1 MKILFITEYLY
12 PQLNGIAVRCTN
24 YIKQFKQFKHDI
36 VVAGPCDSPFS
47 DIKLLTLPGVLNKD
61 ARLLIITTELIEY
74 ICNNYT
80 NIDIV
85 HIFTPFNISAPL
97 LLPLL
102 KILQIPVVCSHHCSP
117 AQACTFF
124 EKEFTPLR
132 IENAQSASP
141 SSLITAHIV
150 GVLNEQRWNKEI
162 SNILMKILRMLF
174 IPFETPLCNKFMI
187 PVKDD
192 SYRKFFGYNIKYD
205 IIPSGFDSKIFNTK
219 NRCENSATSK
229 LLVYIGRLSHEKN
242 CEHMINYFLRLTD
255 KEYKLLIIGDG
266 PIRESLKKHK
276 RIEYTGY
283 IDNNKL
289 PGYYKKAQA
298 FITFSITEAFGF
310 TLIESLA
317 CGTPVI
323 YPKCEVFDNLYK
335 EDFRKSRFSLDSFDE
350 FEQCVNFTYNNNELI
365 QQSIVFC
372 NGKDWKCA
380 TKDLVRIYEKTI
392 KEC

>member
-1 MKILFITEYLY
+1 MKIIFITEYLY

-24 YIKQFKQFKHDI
+24 YIEQLKRLNHNI

-47 DIKLLTLPGVLNKD
+47 DIKLITLPGPTNND
-61 ARLLIITTELIEY
+61 ARTVIINTELVEY

-85 HIFTPFNISAPL
+85 HIFLPLNISAPL

-117 AQACTFF
+117 IQGHTFF
-124 EKEFTPLR
+124 KKDY
-132 IENAQSASP
+132 
-141 SSLITAHIV
+141 
-150 GVLNEQRWNKEI
+150 NKEI
-162 SNILMKILRMLF
+162 SNILMKLLRMSF
-174 IPFETPLCNKFMI
+174 IPFETPLCNKIMI
-187 PVKDD
+187 PVKDC
-192 SYRKFFGYNIKYD
+192 SYKEFFGYNIKYD

-219 NRCENSATSK
+219 NRTENSATSK
-229 LLVYIGRLSHEKN
+229 LLVYVGRLSHEKN
-242 CEHMINYFLRLTD
+242 CDQMINYFLRLTD
-255 KEYKLLIIGDG
+255 TEYKLLIVGDG
-266 PIRESLKKHK
+266 PIRESLKKHE

-289 PGYYKKAQA
+289 PEYYKKAQA
-298 FITFSITEAFGF
+298 FITFSNTEAFGF

-317 CGTPVI
+317 CGTPII

-335 EDFRKSRFSLDSFDE
+335 NAFSKSRFNLDSFDE
-350 FEQCVNFTYNNNELI
+350 FEKCVNFTYNNNELI

-380 TKDLVRIYEKTI
+380 TKDLVHIYEKTI
-392 KEC
+392 TECKM

>member
-1 MKILFITEYLY
+1 MKIIFITEYLY

-24 YIKQFKQFKHDI
+24 YIEQFKRLNHNI
-36 VVAGPCDSPFS
+36 VVAGPCDSPLS
-47 DIKLLTLPGVLNKD
+47 DIKLITLPGLANNDTRTV
-61 ARLLIITTELIEY
+61 IINTELVEY

-85 HIFTPFNISAPL
+85 HIFLPLNISAPL
-97 LLPLL
+97 LFPLL
-102 KILQIPVVCSHHCSP
+102 KILQIPVVCSNHCAP
-117 AQACTFF
+117 AQACSFF
-124 EKEFTPLR
+124 EKEY
-132 IENAQSASP
+132 
-141 SSLITAHIV
+141 
-150 GVLNEQRWNKEI
+150 NKEI
-162 SNILMKILRMLF
+162 SNILMQLVRMYY
-174 IPFETPLCNKFMI
+174 IPFETPLCNKIMI
-187 PVKDD
+187 PVKDC
-192 SYRKFFGYNIKYD
+192 SYKEFLGYNVKYD
-205 IIPSGFDSKIFNTK
+205 IIPSGFDSNTFNMN

-229 LLVYIGRLSHEKN
+229 LLVYVGRLSHEKN
-242 CEHMINYFLRLTD
+242 CEQMIDYFLRLTD

-266 PIRESLKKHK
+266 PISKSLKKHK

-283 IDNNKL
+283 IDNDKL
-289 PGYYKKAQA
+289 PEYYKKAQA

-317 CGTPVI
+317 CGTPII
-323 YPKCEVFDNLYK
+323 YPKCEVFDRLYK

-365 QQSIVFC
+365 QQAGDFC
-372 NGKDWKCA
+372 KGKDWKHA